1 MSLALCLQLTPLVD
15 GGVLLL
21 EHDEPLL
28 EEAEAALLSGWI
40 VSLEP
45 LCKDGPAELDRGA
58 SVLELPHIVHC
69 PRNCQKSKK

>member
-1 MSLALCLQLTPLVD
+1 M
-15 GGVLLL
+15 

-28 EEAEAALLSGWI
+28 EEAEAALLGGRV
-40 VSLEP
+40 VSLET
-45 LCKDGPAELDRGA
+45 LGKDGPAELDRGA